1 MQSIKSDFSAGLN
14 LDDSPYRVQPNA
26 YIDALNVTKDAI
38 QGSNDLVITNI
49 VGNQLVG
56 YTLPAGTNK
65 VIGAYPHTL
74 RDTIIYFV
82 WNSNNYHLILEYD
95 NSTRTISPIL
105 SNLTDTNSVDILG
118 FTQHE
123 KITSI
128 NVFPRETEG
137 DMLYFL
143 DSLDRPTGF
152 NIQTVRAG
160 DYNPIERNIIDVAK
174 MPPLSPPSNLYGNDV
189 DRRANNLRNKLFRFK
204 YRYVYDDFEKS
215 TFSPISA
222 VPLPVNILTDTYTS
236 VITNN
241 NVVRLSLNSGSK
253 NVKAVEL
260 GMSFVEKSNDW
271 SDFVLV
277 ESINTAFTV
286 AATVYSELTL
296 STTYAYE
303 FSGLPKA
310 GTVITIKFRRL
321 SDSAIVTAATYTT
334 IAGDNANTVA
344 TALAV
349 NAGVLGISLSTNVQ
363 GTLYLLFDKALYE
376 YSTTTLVE
384 PSGVFVENVDFPYS
398 FYNDGVY
405 PNIDISESILL
416 FDAVPEKANAQELA
430 NGNVL
435 TYWGI
440 TEGYNRD
447 LVPKVNIQVDTVAAG
462 GGTSTGSLSGALVDL
477 GPILIIGRE
486 YQVTFTGLPAVGTT
500 IKIKLRRLSDSAI
513 LDAAS
518 VTTVA
523 GDTATTVATKI
534 QASIIAISIA
544 DVSFLSNPAIG
555 MVRFFYYTTA
565 YDFSA
570 LDISAPAS
578 SATANSIA
586 TFPFST
592 ERRIGLVYFDQKG
605 KTNGV
610 LYNSKVTFPAYAEN
624 VSQEVLLPYINSKI
638 YHTPPDWAYS
648 YQWVMTKENTNYLY
662 WVTVAVN
669 KSEENYL
676 YYDIS
681 NLKLNQDK
689 FPTTAAVLSYTFQD
703 GDRLRLIRND
713 TTDVV
718 FNDTYDAAIEG
729 LVVSPKINGAVVPGT
744 FVKTKKSSPFN
755 DGLFTS
761 NTFVI
766 QIYRPSQQL
775 AGSTNQVY
783 YEFGEE
789 YRILNPTL
797 STRYHAGQVTDQDI
811 TTNVPAEFN
820 FYNGDAYFR
829 QRNLKIA
836 ETGTSSTVTFNV
848 LDRNLVDFYISA
860 VNSIDGRP
868 NIVDENARRAYY
880 STMVRFGQAYQPN
893 TNINGL
899 NRFFPLNFDEYD
911 LSAGDIMRV
920 KVRDRY
926 IRVFQKFKVGSV
938 PIFNQISKN
947 ADGTQLLVVT
957 DKLLNPIQYYAGN
970 KGIGEHA
977 ESLASYNFA
986 DYFTTN
992 VVGEICRISNDGLA
1006 PISVLYKVNSWAT
1019 EKLPLRTGNY
1029 KVYGAFDQRLN
1040 NYIVALEATGT
1051 DAAATLIFDEEA
1063 NTFDSFISLYPE
1075 MMTTLGTLM
1084 VAFKNGQLYTHDS
1097 STYNNFFGV
1106 QYDSTITPVFNQGVA
1121 AVKSFMAL
1129 EEKTSNVWDCPEI
1142 ETSLMSYGSTPQQS
1156 NLVASDFRL
1165 LEGKWCSPL
1174 LRDSNSI
1181 GGVEGGDT
1189 LKGDWIKIKMRNI
1202 NASNLVSLNLVGVRF
1217 IDSPLNN
1224 R

>member
-82 WNSNNYHLILEYD
+82 WNSNSYHLILEYD

-105 SNLTDTNSVDILG
+105 SNLTDTDSVDILG
-118 FTQHE
+118 FTEHE

-152 NIQTVRAG
+152 NIQTVKAG

-174 MPPLSPPSNLYGNDV
+174 MPPLSPPSNIYGNDV
-189 DRRANNLRNKLFRFK
+189 NRRANNLRNKLFRFK

-222 VPLPVNILTDTYTS
+222 VPLPINILTDTYTS

-253 NVKAVEL
+253 NVKAIEL

-271 SDFVLV
+271 NDFVLV

-286 AATVYSELTL
+286 AATVYSELALT
-296 STTYAYE
+296 TTYAYD
-303 FSGLPKA
+303 FRGLPKA
-310 GTVITIKFRRL
+310 GTVVTIKFKRL

-349 NAGVLGISLSTNVQ
+349 NAGVVGLSLATTDE
-363 GTLYLLFDKALYE
+363 GALYLLFDKALYE

-384 PSGVFVENVDFPYS
+384 PSNVFVENVDFPYS

-447 LVPKVNIQVDTVAAG
+447 LVPKVNIEVNTVAAG
-462 GGTSTGSLSGALVDL
+462 GGVSTGSLNGALVDL
-477 GPILIIGRE
+477 GVYVPGTNR
-486 YQVTFTGLPAVGTT
+486 YQITFTGIPSVGTSV
-500 IKIKLRRLSDSAI
+500 KIKLRRLSDSVI
-513 LDAAS
+513 VDASS
-518 VTTVA
+518 VITVA
-523 GDTATTVATKI
+523 GDTATTVTSKTFT
-534 QASIIAISIA
+534 SINAINIAE
-544 DVSFLSNPAIG
+544 VSFVSNPTGVI
-555 MVRFFYYTTA
+555 RFYIFTA
-565 YDFSA
+565 TYEFVNLEITPD
-570 LDISAPAS
+570 AS
-578 SATANSIA
+578 STSSNSIA

-592 ERRIGLVYFDQKG
+592 ERRLGLVYFDQKG

-610 LYNSKVTFPAYAEN
+610 LYNNKVTFPAYAEN
-624 VSQEVLLPYINSKI
+624 ISQEVLLPYINSKI

-662 WVTVAVN
+662 WITGGVN
-669 KSEENYL
+669 KTESNYL
-676 YYDIS
+676 YFDVS
-681 NLKLNQDK
+681 NLPLNQRK
-689 FPTTAAVLSYTFQD
+689 FPTTAEVLSYTFQD
-703 GDRLRLIRND
+703 GDRVRLIRND
-713 TTDVV
+713 TTNVV
-718 FNDTYDAAIEG
+718 FDDTYDAAVEG
-729 LVVSPKINGAVVPGT
+729 LVVDPKINGVATTGT
-744 FVKTKKSSPFN
+744 FLKIKKIAPFN

-761 NTFVI
+761 NFFVI

-775 AGSTNQVY
+775 AGSGNQVY
-783 YEFGEE
+783 YEYGEE

-811 TTNVPAEFN
+811 ATNLPAEFN

-829 QRNLKIA
+829 QRTVVIS
-836 ETGTSSTVTFNV
+836 ETGTALFNV
-848 LDRNLVDFYISA
+848 LDRNFVDFYISA

-1063 NTFDSFISLYPE
+1063 NTFDSFVSLYPE

-1084 VAFKNGQLYTHDS
+1084 VSFKNGQLYTHDS